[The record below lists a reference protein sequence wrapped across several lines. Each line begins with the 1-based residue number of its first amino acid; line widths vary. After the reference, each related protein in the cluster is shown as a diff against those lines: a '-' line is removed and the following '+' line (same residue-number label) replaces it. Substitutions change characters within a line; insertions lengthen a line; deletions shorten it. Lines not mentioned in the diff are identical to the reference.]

1 MRRAPMRSAR
11 GVTPQAPIITPTRP
25 MVMAPAMAPFFRAQ
39 ALVITGATKPMAWV
53 PKPSVTSSRQIRP
66 STP

>member
-1 MRRAPMRSAR
+1 MRRPPMRSAR

-39 ALVITGATKPMAWV
+39 ALPITGATKPMAWV
-53 PKPSVTSSRQIRP
+53 PNPSVTSSRATSP
-66 STP
+66 NTT